1 MADSIPTGATGSK
14 STPTHHAF
22 IRALLLSQTSQGYI
36 GLCRAI
42 ATAQP
47 LEYGKARC
55 PALLIAGAEDKVV
68 PVAGLEKIKDRYS
81 VSKKKIILIGGIQ
94 TKSNSST

>member
-1 MADSIPTGATGSK
+1 MEPMADSIPTGATGSK

-42 ATAQP
+42 ATARP
-47 LEYGKARC
+47 VEYAKARC
-55 PALLIAGAEDKVV
+55 PALIIAGAEDKVV
-68 PVAGLEKIKDRYS
+68 PVAGLEKIKDR
-81 VSKKKIILIGGIQ
+81 
-94 TKSNSST
+94 